1 MMQIAGVSTSVTH
14 ERSLV
19 FHDHDGETAF
29 KCRVR
34 EKGPLADILEG
45 HSDLFLIV

>member
-1 MMQIAGVSTSVTH
+1 MQIAEVSMSVIH

-19 FHDHDGETAF
+19 FHDNDGQTSF

-34 EKGPLADILEG
+34 EKGPLADTLEG
-45 HSDLFLIV
+45 HSDLFLID